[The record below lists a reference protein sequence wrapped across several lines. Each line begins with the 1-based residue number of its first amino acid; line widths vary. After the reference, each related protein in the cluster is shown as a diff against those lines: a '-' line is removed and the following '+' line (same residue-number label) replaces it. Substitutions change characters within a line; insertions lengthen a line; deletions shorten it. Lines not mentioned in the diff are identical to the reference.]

1 MMKGEIN
8 MKELKSETILVDR
21 DAYFYLRNIMREQR
35 GCVKLTTEQDDRI
48 WAKAVAR
55 GKAGKAMLDDLSMG
69 GGDGT
74 YNGKWWSWS
83 VETMKNMLDAAGYH
97 YEESEPFYYINA

>member
-1 MMKGEIN
+1 MN
-8 MKELKSETILVDR
+8 ELKSETILVDR

-35 GCVKLTTEQDDRI
+35 GCVKITKEQDDKI
-48 WAKAVAR
+48 WSKVLAFGKD
-55 GKAGKAMLDDLSMG
+55 GKARLTDLSMG

-83 VETMKNMLDAAGYH
+83 VETIKKMLDAAGYK
-97 YEESEPFYYINA
+97 YEESEPYYYVNV